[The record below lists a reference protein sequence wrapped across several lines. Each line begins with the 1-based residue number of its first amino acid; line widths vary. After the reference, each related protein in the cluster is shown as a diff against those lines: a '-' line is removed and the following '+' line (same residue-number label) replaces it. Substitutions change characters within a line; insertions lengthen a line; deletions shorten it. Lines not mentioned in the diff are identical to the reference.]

1 VVAWQ
6 TGVALVDEVVEVC
19 RQVLE
24 RYAQDVG
31 GQRIVLV

>member
-6 TGVALVDEVVEVC
+6 TGVALVDEVVGFAV
-19 RQVLE
+19 QVLE
-24 RYAQDVG
+24 GYARDVG

>member
-1 VVAWQ
+1 
-6 TGVALVDEVVEVC
+6 VDEVVGVC

-24 RYAQDVG
+24 RYARDVG